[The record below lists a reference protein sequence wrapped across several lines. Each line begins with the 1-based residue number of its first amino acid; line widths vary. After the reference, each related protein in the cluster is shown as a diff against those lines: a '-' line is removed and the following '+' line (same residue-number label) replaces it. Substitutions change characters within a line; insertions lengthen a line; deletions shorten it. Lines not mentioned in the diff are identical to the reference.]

1 LAGIGVAASV
11 RKQQSNDFAGIL
23 HQYRSIL
30 QWFCADLQQFF
41 MYAAV
46 IMKRLQ
52 VEVVMLNGSS
62 IMVARHLVV
71 LLVLLAALV

>member
-1 LAGIGVAASV
+1 MITEAFCNG
-11 RKQQSNDFAGIL
+11 FALI
-23 HQYRSIL
+23 
-30 QWFCADLQQFF
+30 CQQFF

-46 IMKRLQ
+46 IMKGLQ

-71 LLVLLAALV
+71 LLILLVALL